1 MRWFSR
7 EFVGGLS
14 LFALVAGAPAS
25 AELYKYQDEYGHWH
39 YTDRPR
45 SDPRQPVEVL
55 PGLAARTRSTG
66 DLNARLRA
74 KFPPQTPLQ
83 AATLATVTVKTPIA
97 TGSGFFISSAGHI
110 LTNKHVI
117 HLPESKREDL
127 RQTFGDAEQELERHR
142 ERLTWRERELDRYR
156 KDLERFEARLRTVSE
171 GAVKADQ
178 QAYYRS
184 KQDQYQTLQRELA
197 EDRRKFQEVERQV
210 SAKRRDIDWK
220 LAVSGAASTF
230 TIVLKD
236 GGEFTAS
243 LLAVSP
249 DQDLALLKL
258 DAGPTPALRP
268 AAPQEVGQG
277 MRVYAIGSPAGLR
290 DSVSTGVVSSIGSTY
305 IRTDANIY
313 PGNSGGPLVLAD
325 GRVIGIN
332 TMKQITH
339 KFEGIGYAIAIDT
352 ALRAFAGDLP
362 RD

>member
-1 MRWFSR
+1 M
-7 EFVGGLS
+7 
-14 LFALVAGAPAS
+14 
-25 AELYKYQDEYGHWH
+25 
-39 YTDRPR
+39 
-45 SDPRQPVEVL
+45 
-55 PGLAARTRSTG
+55 G

-127 RQTFGDAEQELERHR
+127 RQTFGDAEHELERHR
-142 ERLTWRERELDRYR
+142 ERLTWRERALDRYR

-268 AAPQEVGQG
+268 QNQD
-277 MRVYAIGSPAGLR
+277 AGLGYR
-290 DSVSTGVVSSIGSTY
+290 ERVVADRHQVVVEHGVRS
-305 IRTDANIY
+305 IRTCC
-313 PGNSGGPLVLAD
+313 PETRPTRRCPRTSPR
-325 GRVIGIN
+325 GRSA
-332 TMKQITH
+332 H
-339 KFEGIGYAIAIDT
+339 
-352 ALRAFAGDLP
+352 P
-362 RD
+362 RRRSFPPRSRC